1 MTEFFP
7 FNFSIS
13 CLLVMMSSNQRR
25 LAGIA
30 NLGNTCYMN
39 SAIQCGIVACDEL
52 YYYFSSGEFDDNNSS
67 SISKSIAWLL
77 GEIGNED
84 NRNAIYPSMVKTAI
98 DEHMPRFRGTN
109 QNDCSEFLLELLD
122 KIHEELNV
130 SKDSNRGEQLS
141 RSSSSFSML
150 TRSASSI
157 AAMNGAISGKSA
169 RSINWRTKGE
179 QWWSAHRKKEN
190 SIIRVLFEGAIRSVM
205 TCDTCGGISA
215 RFETFSQ
222 LILPLSD
229 SRKAKYTL
237 KELLGQLFQ
246 GESIDGIDCDYC
258 KRKRIFSRSVDL
270 WRLPPYLILTI
281 SRFSFDY
288 TARINNTPVDYP
300 VTETL
305 SLEHLVATDAPLQRT
320 AEYEL
325 YGAIEHEGTLNRG
338 HYTACVRLGDQWHYV
353 NDSRVT
359 KIDKSAVSGRNAYM
373 LFYKWREIDSMDLEQ
388 D

>member
-1 MTEFFP
+1 
-7 FNFSIS
+7 
-13 CLLVMMSSNQRR
+13 MSQGRR

-52 YYYFSSGEFDDNNSS
+52 YHFLVSGEYESNLKDASTTS
-67 SISKSIAWLL
+67 VSRALAWLL
-77 GEIGNED
+77 GEIGNEE
-84 NRNAIYPSMVKTAI
+84 NRNAIYPSMVKSSI
-98 DEHMPRFRGTN
+98 DEHMPRFKGTN
-109 QNDCSEFLLELLD
+109 QNDCAEFLLELLD
-122 KIHEELNV
+122 KIHEELNLDKET
-130 SKDSNRGEQLS
+130 SRDLS

-157 AAMNGAISGKSA
+157 AAMNGAISGKSI

-179 QWWSAHRKKEN
+179 QWWITHRKKEN
-190 SIIRVLFEGAIRSVM
+190 SIIRILFEGAIRSIM
-205 TCDTCGGISA
+205 TCDTCGGVSA

-229 SRKAKYTL
+229 TRRNKYTI
-237 KELLGQLFQ
+237 KELLGELFQ

-270 WRLPPYLILTI
+270 WRLPPYLIITVG
-281 SRFSFDY
+281 RFSFDY
-288 TARINNTPVDYP
+288 TARKINIPVDYP

-305 SLEHLVATDAPLQRT
+305 SLEHLVAGEAPLQRT

-325 YGAIEHEGTLNRG
+325 YGVIEHEGTLNRG
-338 HYTACVRLGDQWHYV
+338 HYTACVRVGDQWHYV

-359 KIDKSAVSGRNAYM
+359 KIDKSAVCGRNAYM
-373 LFYKWREIDSMDLEQ
+373 LFYKWREIDSMDLEH